1 MEPLA
6 ELDENWIHPVL
17 KTNIKKILKNLDD
30 QNIKI
35 LNEKKL
41 VWFFSIYYLLK
52 SLSTWRF
59 ITMARV
65 TVEDCVKKIPNRFD
79 LVIAAAQRSREIS
92 NGISIEVDRDNDKNP
107 VVSLREIASEAVDA
121 ESLQER
127 FIRSMQKN
135 LIKEDNNIEE
145 EASLE
150 EEFAAY
156 LNESKSE
163 TKTNDDFILNKIK
176 QVDEGSFEDI
186 SEEKIK
192 NED

>member
-1 MEPLA
+1 
-6 ELDENWIHPVL
+6 
-17 KTNIKKILKNLDD
+17 
-30 QNIKI
+30 
-35 LNEKKL
+35 
-41 VWFFSIYYLLK
+41 
-52 SLSTWRF
+52 
-59 ITMARV
+59 MARV

-107 VVSLREIASEAVDA
+107 VVSLREIASEAIDA

-135 LIKEDNNIEE
+135 LNKEDNEIEE

-156 LNESKSE
+156 LNESNSE
-163 TKTNDDFILNKIK
+163 NNINNDFVINKTI
-176 QVDEGSFEDI
+176 QEEESSFEDV
-186 SEEKIK
+186 SDEMIK

>member
-1 MEPLA
+1 M
-6 ELDENWIHPVL
+6 
-17 KTNIKKILKNLDD
+17 K
-30 QNIKI
+30 
-35 LNEKKL
+35 
-41 VWFFSIYYLLK
+41 
-52 SLSTWRF
+52 
-59 ITMARV
+59 MARV

-92 NGISIEVDRDNDKNP
+92 NGIAIEVDRDNDKNP
-107 VVSLREIASEAVDA
+107 VVSLREIASEVVDA

-135 LIKEDNNIEE
+135 LNKEENNIEE

-156 LNESKSE
+156 LNESKPES
-163 TKTNDDFILNKIK
+163 TTNEDFVFNKIK
-176 QVDEGSFEDI
+176 QEEEGSFEDV
-186 SEEKIK
+186 SEEMIK

>member
-1 MEPLA
+1 
-6 ELDENWIHPVL
+6 
-17 KTNIKKILKNLDD
+17 
-30 QNIKI
+30 
-35 LNEKKL
+35 
-41 VWFFSIYYLLK
+41 
-52 SLSTWRF
+52 
-59 ITMARV
+59 MARV

-92 NGISIEVDRDNDKNP
+92 NGIAIEVDRDNDKNP
-107 VVSLREIASEAVDA
+107 VVSLREIASEVVDA

-135 LIKEDNNIEE
+135 LNKEENNIEE

-156 LNESKSE
+156 LNESKVE
-163 TKTNDDFILNKIK
+163 ATTNEDLVFNKTK
-176 QVDEGSFEDI
+176 QEEEGSFEDV
-186 SEEKIK
+186 SEEMIK

>member
-1 MEPLA
+1 
-6 ELDENWIHPVL
+6 
-17 KTNIKKILKNLDD
+17 
-30 QNIKI
+30 
-35 LNEKKL
+35 
-41 VWFFSIYYLLK
+41 
-52 SLSTWRF
+52 
-59 ITMARV
+59 MARV

-92 NGISIEVDRDNDKNP
+92 NGIAIEVDRDNDKNP

-135 LIKEDNNIEE
+135 LNKEDNEIED

-156 LNESKSE
+156 LNESNPE
-163 TKTNDDFILNKIK
+163 TNINNDFVINKTI
-176 QVDEGSFEDI
+176 QEDEGSFEDV
-186 SEEKIK
+186 SEEMIN

>member
-1 MEPLA
+1 
-6 ELDENWIHPVL
+6 
-17 KTNIKKILKNLDD
+17 
-30 QNIKI
+30 
-35 LNEKKL
+35 
-41 VWFFSIYYLLK
+41 
-52 SLSTWRF
+52 
-59 ITMARV
+59 MARV

-92 NGISIEVDRDNDKNP
+92 NGIAIEVDRDNDKNP
-107 VVSLREIASEAVDA
+107 VVSLREIASEVVDA

-135 LIKEDNNIEE
+135 LNKEENNIDE

-156 LNESKSE
+156 LNESKPE
-163 TKTNDDFILNKIK
+163 TTNNEDFVLNKIK
-176 QVDEGSFEDI
+176 QEEEGSFEDV
-186 SEEKIK
+186 SEEMIK

>member
-1 MEPLA
+1 
-6 ELDENWIHPVL
+6 
-17 KTNIKKILKNLDD
+17 
-30 QNIKI
+30 
-35 LNEKKL
+35 
-41 VWFFSIYYLLK
+41 
-52 SLSTWRF
+52 
-59 ITMARV
+59 MARV
-65 TVEDCVKKIPNRFD
+65 TVEDCIKKIPNRFD

-107 VVSLREIASEAVDA
+107 VVSLREIASEAIDA

-135 LIKEDNNIEE
+135 LNKEDNNTEE

-163 TKTNDDFILNKIK
+163 AKANDDFILNKIR
-176 QVDEGSFEDI
+176 QEDEGSFEDI
-186 SEEKIK
+186 SEERIK

>member
-1 MEPLA
+1 
-6 ELDENWIHPVL
+6 
-17 KTNIKKILKNLDD
+17 
-30 QNIKI
+30 
-35 LNEKKL
+35 
-41 VWFFSIYYLLK
+41 
-52 SLSTWRF
+52 
-59 ITMARV
+59 MARV

-92 NGISIEVDRDNDKNP
+92 NGVSIEVDRDNDKNP

-135 LIKEDNNIEE
+135 LNKEDNNIREE
-145 EASLE
+145 ETLE

-156 LNESKSE
+156 LNETKPE
-163 TKTNDDFILNKIK
+163 TNSNENLIFNKIR
-176 QVDEGSFEDI
+176 QEDEGSFEDI
-186 SEEKIK
+186 SEEIIK

>member
-1 MEPLA
+1 
-6 ELDENWIHPVL
+6 
-17 KTNIKKILKNLDD
+17 
-30 QNIKI
+30 
-35 LNEKKL
+35 
-41 VWFFSIYYLLK
+41 
-52 SLSTWRF
+52 
-59 ITMARV
+59 MARV

-92 NGISIEVDRDNDKNP
+92 NGIAIEVERDNDKNP

-135 LIKEDNNIEE
+135 LNMEENNLEE

-156 LNESKSE
+156 LSEAKSE
-163 TKTNDDFILNKIK
+163 TKTNEDFVFSKTR
-176 QVDEGSFEDI
+176 QDDEGSFEDI
-186 SEEKIK
+186 SDEMIK